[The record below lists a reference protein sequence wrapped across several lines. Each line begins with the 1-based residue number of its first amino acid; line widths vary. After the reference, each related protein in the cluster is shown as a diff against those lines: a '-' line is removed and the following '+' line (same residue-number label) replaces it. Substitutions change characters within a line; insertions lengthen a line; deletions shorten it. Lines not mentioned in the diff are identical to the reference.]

1 MSDPITKTSTP
12 ADTADAAALY
22 FGEVMHARLKPMG
35 HRFSYRVMSLLI
47 DLDRLGEADR
57 QSALFGV
64 NRAALYSFHEADHG
78 MRDGSPL
85 RAYAQRCAA
94 KHDIDLAGGRVWL
107 LCYPRLFGYTF
118 NPLSVYFCYRAG
130 GELVLV
136 IYEVRNTFGDI
147 HAYVLPVKP
156 GEISDAG
163 IRQQQDKLFYV
174 SPFVEMAM
182 RYHFRISPPGESIK
196 LRILETDRE
205 APLLA
210 ATFHGRRRALTTR
223 ALLRA
228 FFALPLVSLKI
239 VAAIHWEALRLWLK
253 GARLVPRPNPATA
266 NAGKAASNAAA
277 NSVSNSTL
285 ASDKSRAY
293 IGSELTARGWRA
305 LVR

>member
-1 MSDPITKTSTP
+1 MQDQITKAELP
-12 ADTADAAALY
+12 GDAPEAAALY

-47 DLDRLGEADR
+47 DLDRLSEADLLSR
-57 QSALFGV
+57 LFGV

-78 MRDGSPL
+78 ERDGSSL

-94 KHDIDLAGGRVWL
+94 KHEIDLAGGRVWL
-107 LCYPRLFGYTF
+107 LCYPRLLGYTF
-118 NPLSVYFCYRAG
+118 NPLSVYFCHRADG
-130 GELVLV
+130 ALALL

-147 HAYVLPVKP
+147 HAYALPVRA
-156 GEISDAG
+156 GEISAAG

-182 RYHFRISPPGESIK
+182 RYHFRISPPGENVK

-228 FFALPLVSLKI
+228 FFALPLVTLKI
-239 VAAIHWEALRLWLK
+239 VVAIHWEALRLWVK

-266 NAGKAASNAAA
+266 NGGNT
-277 NSVSNSTL
+277 VSNSASNTVL

-293 IGSELTARGWRA
+293 IGSELTARRGRA
-305 LVR
+305 LFQ